1 MCIPSCM
8 IEAYQN
14 KSPGTRSKII
24 IHMVHVPKKNSL
36 LIKHAKEMQT
46 KINTFVVTVYYIL
59 YLCSLTPSP
68 LLDLCYGYHV
78 DMITNYKVDSEKLSH
93 RVFPSKMYYI
103 VKFTVILMT
112 ILYGANVI

>member
-1 MCIPSCM
+1 MF
-8 IEAYQN
+8 
-14 KSPGTRSKII
+14 
-24 IHMVHVPKKNSL
+24 
-36 LIKHAKEMQT
+36 
-46 KINTFVVTVYYIL
+46 INPL
-59 YLCSLTPSP
+59 P